1 MSKKPSQKKIKL
13 EATDVIV
20 IGAGLAGL
28 QAALNVQ
35 KAGKTVTVIEARD
48 RVGGRTVSQQVGS
61 AMFDL
66 GGQWLGPTQ
75 HRLSRLTSQAGIRT
89 FPTFHE
95 GTKILNHDGKISTYK
110 SSIPSISPIN
120 LAVLQV
126 ALMRVERAR
135 KQVPVTAPMRAQNAA
150 TLDTTSVETIKRK
163 LIPTRGVRGIFDAA
177 ARVIFG
183 AEPAELSLLHF
194 LTYLNA
200 GGGLLKLSEIEGGAQ
215 QERFATGAQELSKYL
230 ASKLDRGVQFNWPVR
245 KIEQKK
251 TKVTVHCDHG
261 SVSAQRVILTVP
273 PNLAGK
279 IQYKPP
285 MPSSRE
291 FLTQGTTMGQTIKCI
306 ATYNEAFWRQK
317 GFSGEVVSTQGPIT
331 VIFDNTSY
339 DGKQPALLAFL
350 VGHEGRR
357 WSEQSDEHRKQMVL
371 ATFAKYFGPEA
382 LRPNEYVEKDW
393 SKDAWS
399 LGCPT
404 ANPSPGV
411 WMSSA
416 HTLREPVDR
425 IHFAGTET
433 ATEWM
438 GYMEGALESGERAAS
453 EVVKLL

>member
-13 EATDVIV
+13 ESTDVVV

-28 QAALNVQ
+28 QAAYNVQ
-35 KAGKTVTVIEARD
+35 QAGKTVTLLEARD

-61 AMFDL
+61 ATFDL

-75 HRLSRLTSQAGIRT
+75 YRLSRLTSQAGIRT

-95 GTKILNHDGKISTYK
+95 GKKVLNHDGKISTYN
-110 SSIPSISPIN
+110 SSIPSISPLN
-120 LAVLQV
+120 LAVLQF

-135 KQVPVTAPMRAQNAA
+135 KKVPVTAPMRVRDAA
-150 TLDTTSVETIKRK
+150 TLDATSVETIKRK

-215 QERFATGAQELSKYL
+215 QERFAGGAQELSRYL
-230 ASKLDRGVQFNWPVR
+230 ESKLDRDIQFNWPVR
-245 KIEQKK
+245 KIVQKK
-251 TKVTVHCDHG
+251 TKVTVHSDHG
-261 SVSAQRVILTVP
+261 SVSAKRVILAVP

-279 IQYKPP
+279 VQYEPA
-285 MPSSRE
+285 MPASRE
-291 FLTQGTTMGQTIKCI
+291 YLTQGTTMGQTIKCI
-306 ATYNEAFWRQK
+306 ATYKEPFWRHK

-350 VGHEGRR
+350 VGNEGRR
-357 WSEQSDEHRKQMVL
+357 WSEQSDAHRKEMVL
-371 ATFAKYFGPEA
+371 ANFAKYFGQDA
-382 LRPNEYVEKDW
+382 LSPTEYVEKDW
-393 SKDAWS
+393 AKDPWA

-404 ANPSPGV
+404 ASPSPGV
-411 WMSSA
+411 WTNSA
-416 HTLREPVDR
+416 HSLREPVDR

-453 EVVKLL
+453 EVIKLL